1 MKFDQNLCKTLE
13 YDLKKLLWQEHSSRG
28 SVVPLAMF
36 SFYLIIITSG
46 YAVIFDIRR
55 NNSYRRPSETEIK
68 IVQFERKRM
77 IIMIINSDRNTD

>member
-1 MKFDQNLCKTLE
+1 MNSTL
-13 YDLKKLLWQEHSSRG
+13 G

-46 YAVIFDIRR
+46 YAVIFDITR
-55 NNSYRRPSETEIK
+55 NISYRMPSETEIK

-77 IIMIINSDRNTD
+77 IVMIINSDRNTTD